1 MILPSPPENIQ
12 LGHKLQATER
22 PTKQEVQRRTAPKV
36 HDGNGEGDGD
46 GDGDG
51 DKDEDVDDQQ
61 GTKTKTKG
69 GINVLG
75 RARTE
80 GTRA

>member
-1 MILPSPPENIQ
+1 MALLPPENI
-12 LGHKLQATER
+12 LIGHKLQATER

-36 HDGNGEGDGD
+36 HDGDGD
-46 GDGDG
+46 GE
-51 DKDEDVDDQQ
+51 KDEDVDDQQ
-61 GTKTKTKG
+61 GTKTKTKSG
-69 GINVLG
+69 LNVLG

>member
-1 MILPSPPENIQ
+1 MVLLPTENI
-12 LGHKLQATER
+12 LIGHKLQATER

-36 HDGNGEGDGD
+36 DDGD
-46 GDGDG
+46 GDGDV

-61 GTKTKTKG
+61 GTKTKTKS